1 VLLGSA
7 GLVEALEWA
16 CAPEHSFDYITKTSP
31 FAAGAL
37 GPGPPGALK
46 RPQRSSQAIGFARR
60 FSMGL
65 EGA

>member
-1 VLLGSA
+1 MLLGSA

-16 CAPEHSFDYITKTSP
+16 CAPEHSFDYVTKTSP

-37 GPGPPGALK
+37 GPGPPGALE
-46 RPQRSSQAIGFARR
+46 RPQRSSQAIGFAWR